1 MQKLVKTLVIG
12 MLMISFFVCGNQSS
26 IKPNENNNHTAN
38 NQSGSENKF
47 DDTNF
52 YSAYVGNATIEKTV
66 LVDEEGVKITATGLD
81 YTDEAFLLELIIENN
96 RDEVITINTD

>member
-1 MQKLVKTLVIG
+1 MQKLVKNTSDRHADDFI
-12 MLMISFFVCGNQSS
+12 FCCGNQSA

-81 YTDEAFLLELIIENN
+81 YTDEAILLELIIENN